1 MPANLTPDYL
11 AAEARFREAV
21 TTEEKLA
28 ALDEMY
34 ATIPKHKGTE
44 HMRADIKRRISKL
57 RDREKQSAKK
67 GKRFDE
73 FHVEKQGAGQI
84 VLLGPPNSGR
94 STILSRL
101 TSAEPQVADYPYT
114 TRSPMPGMMEFED
127 ISIQLVDTP
136 PMFGEHTEGG
146 VISLAR
152 NSDAV
157 ALVLDA
163 SDNALLD
170 AIEEIR
176 EETAKSRTVLAG
188 ARSPDADL
196 PAGAVLQPTLI
207 VANKTDLPGSR
218 DNLEVLEEFYAG
230 EFDICRVS
238 AATGE
243 GLEDLRRALF
253 DLLGIIRV
261 YTKIP
266 GKPPDLAKPFTL
278 RKGSTLMDFAGAIHK
293 DFVHKLR
300 FARAWGKHHID
311 GAQIGRDHVLE
322 DRDVVELHE

>member
-21 TTEEKLA
+21 TIEEKLA

-57 RDREKQSAKK
+57 RSKAQQSAKK

-94 STILSRL
+94 STLLARL
-101 TSAEPQVADYPYT
+101 TSAEPQIADYPYT

-136 PMFGEHTEGG
+136 PMSGEHTEGG
-146 VISLAR
+146 IISLAR

-163 SDNALLD
+163 SDDALLD
-170 AIEEIR
+170 QVEDIR
-176 EETAKSRTVLAG
+176 AQTAKSRTVLAG
-188 ARSPDADL
+188 ARSPDVDL
-196 PAGAVLQPTLI
+196 PAGMVLRRTLI
-207 VANKTDLPGSR
+207 VANKIDLSGAQ
-218 DNLEVLEEFYAG
+218 DNSEVLKEFYSD
-230 EFDICRVS
+230 EFDILPVS
-238 AATGE
+238 AATGR
-243 GLEDLRRALF
+243 GLEELRRAMF
-253 DLLGIIRV
+253 DLLGIVRV

-266 GKPPDLAKPFTL
+266 GKPPDLDNPFTL
-278 RKGSTLMDFAGAIHK
+278 RKGSTLIDFAGAIHK

-300 FARAWGKHHID
+300 FARAWGKNHLD

-322 DRDVVELHE
+322 DGDVVELHE

>member
-21 TTEEKLA
+21 TIEEKLA

-57 RDREKQSAKK
+57 RSKAQQSTKR

-73 FHVEKQGAGQI
+73 FHVEKQGAGQV

-94 STILSRL
+94 STLLARL
-101 TSAEPQVADYPYT
+101 TSAEPQIADYPYT

-146 VISLAR
+146 IISLAR

-157 ALVLDA
+157 ALVLDT
-163 SDNALLD
+163 SDNAVLD
-170 AIEEIR
+170 EIEDIR
-176 EETAKSRTVLAG
+176 AQTAKSRTILAG
-188 ARSPDADL
+188 ARSPDVDL
-196 PAGAVLQPTLI
+196 PAGAVLRRALI
-207 VANKTDLPGSR
+207 VANKIDLAGAQ
-218 DNLEVLEEFYAG
+218 DNLEVLEEFYSG
-230 EFDICRVS
+230 EFDIVPVS
-238 AATGE
+238 AATGR
-243 GLEDLRRALF
+243 GLEELRRAMF
-253 DLLGIIRV
+253 DLLGIVRV

-266 GKPPDLAKPFTL
+266 GKPPDLDKPFTL
-278 RKGSTLMDFAGAIHK
+278 RKGSTLIDFAAAVHK
-293 DFVHKLR
+293 DFVRKLR
-300 FARAWGKHHID
+300 FARAWGKNHLD

-322 DRDVVELHE
+322 DGDVVELHE

>member
-11 AAEARFREAV
+11 AAEERFREAV

-57 RDREKQSAKK
+57 RGKAQQASKK

-94 STILSRL
+94 SSILARL
-101 TSAEPQVADYPYT
+101 TGAEPQIADYPYT

-127 ISIQLVDTP
+127 VSIQLVDTP

-163 SDNALLD
+163 SDDALLD
-170 AIEEIR
+170 HIKQMRSA
-176 EETAKSRTVLAG
+176 TAKSRTVLAG
-188 ARSPDADL
+188 ARSPEVDL
-196 PAGAVLQPTLI
+196 APGAALRPTLI
-207 VANKTDLPGSR
+207 VANKIDLPAAQA
-218 DNLEVLEEFYAG
+218 NLSVLDGFYAP

-238 AATGE
+238 ALRGD
-243 GLEDLRRALF
+243 GLEHLRRALF
-253 DLLGIIRV
+253 DSLGIIRV

-266 GKPPDLAKPFTL
+266 GKPPDLEKPFTL
-278 RKGSTLMDFAGAIHK
+278 KSGSTLMDFAAAIHK
-293 DFVHKLR
+293 DFTSRLR
-300 FARAWGKHHID
+300 FARAWGKSHLD
-311 GAQIGRDHVLE
+311 GAQIGREQVLE
-322 DRDVVELHE
+322 DGDVVELHE

>member
-57 RDREKQSAKK
+57 RDKEKQSGKK

-94 STILSRL
+94 STLISRL
-101 TSAEPQVADYPYT
+101 TSAEPEIADYPYT

-127 ISIQLVDTP
+127 VSIQLVDTP

-152 NSDAV
+152 NCDAI

-170 AIEEIR
+170 QIEEIR
-176 EETAKSRTVLAG
+176 EETARSRTVIAG
-188 ARSPDADL
+188 ARSPDVDL
-196 PAGAVLQPTLI
+196 PAGAVSRPTLI
-207 VANKTDLPGSR
+207 VANKIDLPGTH
-218 DNLEVLEEFYAG
+218 DNLDVLEEFYAG
-230 EFDICRVS
+230 EFDIERVS

-243 GLEDLRRALF
+243 GLEDLRRSLF
-253 DLLGIIRV
+253 GLLGIIRV

-278 RKGSTLMDFAGAIHK
+278 RAGSTLMDFAGTVHK
-293 DFVHKLR
+293 DFVHRLR
-300 FARAWGKHHID
+300 FARAWGKSHLD

-322 DRDVVELHE
+322 DGDIVELHE

>member
-21 TTEEKLA
+21 TIEEKLA

-57 RDREKQSAKK
+57 RSKAQQSAKK

-94 STILSRL
+94 STLLARL
-101 TSAEPQVADYPYT
+101 TSAEPQIADYPYT

-136 PMFGEHTEGG
+136 PMSGEHTEGG
-146 VISLAR
+146 IISLAR

-163 SDNALLD
+163 SDDALLD
-170 AIEEIR
+170 QVEDIR
-176 EETAKSRTVLAG
+176 AQTAKSRTVLAG
-188 ARSPDADL
+188 ARSPDVDL
-196 PAGAVLQPTLI
+196 PAGTVLRRTLI
-207 VANKTDLPGSR
+207 VANKIDLSGAQ
-218 DNLEVLEEFYAG
+218 DNSEVLKEFYSD
-230 EFDICRVS
+230 EFDILPVS
-238 AATGE
+238 AATGR
-243 GLEDLRRALF
+243 GLEELRRAMF
-253 DLLGIIRV
+253 DLLGIVRV

-266 GKPPDLAKPFTL
+266 GKPPDLDNPFTL
-278 RKGSTLMDFAGAIHK
+278 RKGSTLIDFAGAIHK

-300 FARAWGKHHID
+300 FARAWGKNHLD

-322 DRDVVELHE
+322 DGDVVELHE

>member
-11 AAEARFREAV
+11 AAEARFREAQ
-21 TTEEKLA
+21 TTEDKLA

-44 HMRADIKRRISKL
+44 KMRADIKRRISKL
-57 RDREKQSAKK
+57 REKEKQSGKK

-73 FHVEKQGAGQI
+73 FHVEKQGAGQV

-94 STILSRL
+94 STLLSRL
-101 TSAEPQVADYPYT
+101 TSAEPQIADYPYT

-127 ISIQLVDTP
+127 VSIQLVDTP

-152 NSDAV
+152 NSDSI
-157 ALVLDA
+157 ALTLDA
-163 SDNALLD
+163 SDNTLLD
-170 AIEEIR
+170 QIEEMR
-176 EETAKSRTVLAG
+176 QATAKSRTVLAG
-188 ARSPDADL
+188 ARSPEADL
-196 PAGAVLQPTLI
+196 AAGAVARPTLI
-207 VANKTDLPGSR
+207 VANKIDLAGA
-218 DNLEVLEEFYAG
+218 DGNLIVLEEFYAA

-238 AATGE
+238 ALTGD

-253 DLLGIIRV
+253 DSLRIIRV

-293 DFVHKLR
+293 DFVSKLR
-300 FARAWGKHHID
+300 FARAWGKHHLD
-311 GAQIGRDHVLE
+311 GAQIGREHMLE
-322 DRDVVELHE
+322 DGDVVELHE

>member
-44 HMRADIKRRISKL
+44 KLRADIKRRISKL
-57 RDREKQSAKK
+57 RDKDKQAKK

-84 VLLGPPNSGR
+84 VLLGFPNSGR
-94 STILSRL
+94 SMLLSRL
-101 TSAEPQVADYPYT
+101 TSATPEIADYPYT
-114 TRSPMPGMMEFED
+114 TRAPMPGMMEFED

-136 PMFGEHTEGG
+136 PVFGEHTEGG

-163 SDNALLD
+163 SDNELLD
-170 AIEEIR
+170 RVEDIR
-176 EETAKSRTVLAG
+176 AETAKSRTLLLGTGSNASDV
-188 ARSPDADL
+188 P
-196 PAGAVLQPTLI
+196 PAAVTRPAII
-207 VANKTDLPGSR
+207 VANKIDLAGA
-218 DNLEVLEEFYAG
+218 DENIEVLREFYAA
-230 EFDICRVS
+230 EFDICPVS
-238 AATGE
+238 ARTGD
-243 GLEDLRRALF
+243 GLEALRRAMF

-261 YTKIP
+261 YTKVP
-266 GKPPDLAKPFTL
+266 GKPSDMAKPFTI
-278 RKGSTLMDFAGAIHK
+278 RRGSTLMDFAAVVHK
-293 DFVHKLR
+293 DFVRHLR
-300 FARAWGKHHID
+300 FARAWGKHHLD
-311 GAQIGRDHVLE
+311 GAQIGRDHLLE
-322 DRDVVELHE
+322 DGDVVELHG

>member
-21 TTEEKLA
+21 TIEEKLA

-57 RDREKQSAKK
+57 RDKAQQSAKK
-67 GKRFDE
+67 GRRFDE
-73 FHVEKQGAGQI
+73 FHIDKQGAGQI

-94 STILSRL
+94 SSLLARL
-101 TSAEPQVADYPYT
+101 TSAEPQIADYPYT

-157 ALVLDA
+157 VLVLGA
-163 SDNALLD
+163 SDDALLD
-170 AIEEIR
+170 EIEDIR
-176 EETAKSRTVLAG
+176 SQTAKSRTVLVG
-188 ARSPDADL
+188 ARSPDVDL
-196 PAGAVLQPTLI
+196 PAGTVLRPTLI
-207 VANKTDLPGSR
+207 AANKIDLPDAR
-218 DNLEVLEEFYAG
+218 DNFEVLREFYSD
-230 EFDICRVS
+230 EFDIVPVS

-243 GLEDLRRALF
+243 GLEDLRRAMF
-253 DLLGIIRV
+253 DLLGIVRV
-261 YTKIP
+261 YTKVP
-266 GKPPDLAKPFTL
+266 GKPPDMDKPFTL
-278 RKGSTLMDFAGAIHK
+278 RKGSTLIDFAGAIHK

-300 FARAWGKHHID
+300 FARAWGKHHLD

-322 DRDVVELHE
+322 DGDVVELHE

>member
-21 TTEEKLA
+21 TIEEKLA

-57 RDREKQSAKK
+57 RSKAQQSTKR

-73 FHVEKQGAGQI
+73 FHVEKQGAGQV

-94 STILSRL
+94 STLLARL
-101 TSAEPQVADYPYT
+101 TSAEPQIADYPYT

-146 VISLAR
+146 IISLAR

-163 SDNALLD
+163 SDNAVLD
-170 AIEEIR
+170 EIEDIR
-176 EETAKSRTVLAG
+176 AQTAKSRTILAG
-188 ARSPDADL
+188 ARSPDVDL
-196 PAGAVLQPTLI
+196 PAGAVLRRALI
-207 VANKTDLPGSR
+207 VANKIDLAGAQ
-218 DNLEVLEEFYAG
+218 DNLEVLEEFYSG
-230 EFDICRVS
+230 EVDIVPVS
-238 AATGE
+238 AATGR
-243 GLEDLRRALF
+243 GLEELRRAMF
-253 DLLGIIRV
+253 DLLGIVRV

-266 GKPPDLAKPFTL
+266 GKPPDLDKPFTL
-278 RKGSTLMDFAGAIHK
+278 RKGSTLIDFAAAVHK
-293 DFVHKLR
+293 DFVRKLR
-300 FARAWGKHHID
+300 FARAWGKNHLD

-322 DRDVVELHE
+322 DGDVVELHE

>member
-11 AAEARFREAV
+11 AAEARFRAAV

-28 ALDEMY
+28 GLDEMY

-44 HMRADIKRRISKL
+44 KLRADIKRRVSKL
-57 RDREKQSAKK
+57 REKDKQSSKK

-73 FHVEKQGAGQI
+73 FHVEKQGAGQV

-94 STILSRL
+94 SMLVSRL
-101 TSAEPQVADYPYT
+101 TSAEPEIADYPYT
-114 TRSPMPGMMEFED
+114 TRAPMPGMMEFED
-127 ISIQLVDTP
+127 VGVQLVDTP

-152 NSDAV
+152 NADSV

-163 SDNALLD
+163 TDNALLD
-170 AIEEIR
+170 QIEEIR

-188 ARSPDADL
+188 ARSAELDL
-196 PAGAVLQPTLI
+196 ASGAILKPTFI
-207 VANKTDLPGSR
+207 AANKIDLPGAA
-218 DNLEVLEEFYAG
+218 DNLEVLDEFYSG
-230 EFDICRVS
+230 EYDIYRIS
-238 AATGE
+238 ALTGD
-243 GLEDLRRALF
+243 GLEDLRQGIF
-253 DLLGIIRV
+253 YSLGIIRV

-266 GKPPDLAKPFTL
+266 GKPPDLDKPFTL
-278 RKGSTLMDFAGAIHK
+278 KKGSTLMDFAATVHK
-293 DFVHKLR
+293 DFVSRLR
-300 FARAWGKHHID
+300 FARAWGKRHLD

-322 DRDVVELHE
+322 DGDVVELHE

>member
-11 AAEARFREAV
+11 AAEARFREAQ
-21 TTEEKLA
+21 TTEDKLA

-44 HMRADIKRRISKL
+44 KMRADIKRRISKL
-57 RDREKQSAKK
+57 REKEKQSGKK

-73 FHVEKQGAGQI
+73 FHVEKQGAGQV

-94 STILSRL
+94 STLLSRL
-101 TSAEPQVADYPYT
+101 TSAEPQIADYPYT

-127 ISIQLVDTP
+127 VSIQLVDTP

-152 NSDAV
+152 NSDSIAV
-157 ALVLDA
+157 TLDA
-163 SDNALLD
+163 SDNTLVD
-170 AIEEIR
+170 QIEEMR
-176 EETAKSRTVLAG
+176 EATAKSRTVLAG
-188 ARSPDADL
+188 ARSPGTDL
-196 PAGAVLQPTLI
+196 TPGAVARPTLI
-207 VANKTDLPGSR
+207 VANKIDLAGA
-218 DNLEVLEEFYAG
+218 DGNLIVLEEFYAA

-238 AATGE
+238 ALTGG
-243 GLEDLRRALF
+243 GLEDLRGALF
-253 DLLGIIRV
+253 DSLRIIRV

-300 FARAWGKHHID
+300 FARAWGKHHLD
-311 GAQIGRDHVLE
+311 GAQIGREHMLE
-322 DRDVVELHE
+322 DGDVVELHE

>member
-44 HMRADIKRRISKL
+44 KLRADIKRRISKL
-57 RDREKQSAKK
+57 REKDKQAGKK

-73 FHVEKQGAGQI
+73 FRVEKQGAGQV

-94 STILSRL
+94 SMLLSRL
-101 TSAEPQVADYPYT
+101 TSAQPEIADYPYT
-114 TRSPMPGMMEFED
+114 TRSPVPGMMEFED
-127 ISIQLVDTP
+127 IAIQLVDTP

-157 ALVLDA
+157 AIVLDA
-163 SDNALLD
+163 SDNELLD
-170 AIEEIR
+170 EIEEIR
-176 EETAKSRTVLAG
+176 QETAKSRTVLMG
-188 ARSPDADL
+188 ARAKELDL
-196 PAGAVLQPTLI
+196 PVGTVARPALLIAGKI
-207 VANKTDLPGSR
+207 DLPGAE
-218 DNLEVLEEFYAG
+218 DNLAVLDEFYAS
-230 EFDICRVS
+230 EFDIYPVS
-238 AATGE
+238 ALTGDGME
-243 GLEDLRRALF
+243 ALRRALF

-266 GKPPDLAKPFTL
+266 GKPPDLTKPFTI
-278 RKGSTLMDFAGAIHK
+278 RKGSTLMDFAAVVHK
-293 DFVHKLR
+293 DFVRRLR
-300 FARAWGKHHID
+300 FARAWGKHHLD

-322 DRDVVELHE
+322 DGDIVELHE